1 MRSQFT
7 HLTDIVPTILA
18 AADLPMPSSIDGVE
32 QVPLNGA
39 SLIPSFDKADA
50 DEHHQTQYFE
60 VIANQGIYHDGWM
73 ANTAP
78 KRLPWMGRGEA
89 TKDPFNEYEWQLYN
103 LDEDYSQ
110 SKNVAK
116 DNPDKLEELRK
127 LFLDEATKNQ
137 VLPLDDRYLER
148 LNPENRPQHNV
159 GRNVYT
165 YFHPGPTRITEG
177 MAPNMKNTSY
187 SITGTVTVPDNGAEG
202 MIVTQGGWFGGNA
215 LYLLKGKPVFAYAA
229 SHYPEH
235 KFKVEAPQ
243 ALPPGDHDIRV
254 DFAYDGGQPGSGGT
268 ATILVD
274 NAPVASGRIERT
286 IPVRVSADETF
297 DVGEDSG
304 TPVNRD
310 YDVPFRF
317 TGDKVVV
324 ELKPAKP

>member
-1 MRSQFT
+1 
-7 HLTDIVPTILA
+7 
-18 AADLPMPSSIDGVE
+18 MPSSIDGIE

-39 SLIPSFDKADA
+39 SLLPSFDTADA
-50 DEHHQTQYFE
+50 EEHHRTQYFE

-78 KRLPWMGRGEA
+78 KRLPWVSRGES
-89 TKDPFNEYEWQLYN
+89 TKDPYEEYEWQLYH

-110 SKNVAK
+110 SKNVAA
-116 DNPDKLEELRK
+116 DNPDKLEQLRR

-148 LNPENRPQHNV
+148 VAPENRPKHNV
-159 GRNVYT
+159 GRTVYT
-165 YFHPGPTRITEG
+165 YFPGATRITEG

-187 SITGTVTVPDNGAEG
+187 TVTGTVTVPDAGAEG

-215 LYLLKGKPVFAYAA
+215 LYLLSGKPVFAYAR

-235 KFKVEAPQ
+235 KYKVEAPA
-243 ALPPGDHDIRV
+243 ALTPGRHDVRV
-254 DFAYDGGQPGSGGT
+254 DFAYDGGDPGSGGT
-268 ATILVD
+268 ATIFVD
-274 NAPVASGRIERT
+274 NAQVASGRIDNT

-297 DVGEDSG
+297 DIGEDSG

-317 TGDKVVV
+317 TGELHKVVV
-324 ELKPAKP
+324 ELSS